1 MKLAALKKKIIQFI
15 RQGLVKEAAWLL
27 IAKLFNV
34 FVQAAYFIIVA
45 RVLGPENYGSFIG
58 VTALGSIV
66 FPFVAFGTENV
77 LLQKVAVKPSSFPI
91 YWGNSLFILLINGL
105 LLSLICLLISP
116 RFFADQISL
125 MTIAL
130 IIFAD
135 LICLGAIEFSTKALM
150 SVYLAKKTSQLIVFA
165 TCGKLLAALSLAT
178 FFAHPSIETWAVLY
192 TISHAIIAIL
202 AITIVNRLVGSPKPK
217 FASLIATIKQGFF
230 FSIGISAHNINANL
244 DKTMLASMAGLQAT
258 GIYGSAYR
266 FIDVGN
272 VPITS
277 LFGASYTRFFKY
289 GESGINSTLKFA
301 KKLLP
306 YLAVYSVVCFV
317 GYHVFAPLIPYI
329 LGAEYQDAIPALL
342 WLSPLPAILAF
353 QLLAADTL
361 TGAGYQR
368 SRSMIETSA
377 AVLNLGLNIWLIP
390 RYSWKGAAWATIAS
404 DSCRMVCLWVI
415 VFWLSS
421 KAALTKSVGSKETGV
436 E

>member
-1 MKLAALKKKIIQFI
+1 MKLGTLKEKLIKFV

-58 VTALGSIV
+58 VTALASIV
-66 FPFVAFGTENV
+66 FPFVALGTEHV
-77 LLQKVAVKPSSFPI
+77 LMQKVAVKPSSFPL
-91 YWGNSLFILLINGL
+91 YWGNSLLMLLVNGV
-105 LLSLICLLISP
+105 LLSVICLVISP
-116 RFFADQISL
+116 LFFADKISL

-130 IIFAD
+130 IILAD
-135 LICLGAIEFSTKALM
+135 LICLGAIDFCTKALM
-150 SVYLAKKTSQLIVFA
+150 SVYLAKKTSQLIIFS
-165 TCGKLLAALSLAT
+165 TCGKLLAALSLAA
-178 FFAHPSIETWAVLY
+178 FFENPSIETWAVLY
-192 TISHAIIAIL
+192 TVSHVLISIL
-202 AITIVNRLVGSPKPK
+202 GILIVNRLVGSPKPN
-217 FASLIATIKQGFF
+217 FSSLIPTIKQGFF
-230 FSIGISAHNINANL
+230 FSISTSAHNINANL

-272 VPITS
+272 VPIIS

-289 GESGINSTLKFA
+289 GELGIGSTLQFA

-306 YLAVYSVVCFV
+306 PLAGYSVICFI
-317 GYHVFAPLIPYI
+317 GYHVFAPLIPYL
-329 LGAEYQDAIPALL
+329 LGAEYQDAIAALL
-342 WLSPLPAILAF
+342 WLSPLPAIFAF

-368 SRSMIETSA
+368 SRSMIQTGA

-390 RYSWKGAAWATIAS
+390 LYSWKGAAWATVIS
-404 DSCRMVCLWVI
+404 DSLRMICLWAV
-415 VFWLSS
+415 VFWLSRQTS
-421 KAALTKSVGSKETGV
+421 PHQEISDS
-436 E
+436 